1 MRLFLFL
8 LPVSKS
14 FSLSPTSRYSQRRRA
29 GVADLKRLGK
39 ETRMQKVKPKSRQ
52 TEVAQTGRIPV
63 GTDVHH
69 HHLRNPS
76 IGYLVRAIRET
87 EALILSGECHPD
99 WGKKR
104 VEALQKMLEG
114 KESKLQKKRASK

>member
-1 MRLFLFL
+1 MR
-8 LPVSKS
+8 
-14 FSLSPTSRYSQRRRA
+14 
-29 GVADLKRLGK
+29 
-39 ETRMQKVKPKSRQ
+39 KVKRKSRQ

-76 IGYLVRAIRET
+76 IGYLVRVIRET
-87 EALILSGECHPD
+87 EALISSGECHPD
-99 WGKKR
+99 WGMKR
-104 VEALQKMLEG
+104 IVALQKMLDA